1 MEIFGQTDRNKGG
14 AWPKA
19 FVNILT
25 HFLPLKN
32 GKITPNMT
40 NFISYILFLVCLSS
54 FTFLFVTQAIASGS
68 KLSWLSFS
76 QEREQLIESD
86 KTWSSFCLFSKSQHI
101 FDPSLIETNLFSL
114 LRLAWLA
121 WEGGRQAYHLIRLYS
136 CPIIPAFDHLIR
148 LIEAFSLF
156 CWALGRCIFEKI
168 FESTQWRKV

>member
-101 FDPSLIETNLFSL
+101 FDPSLIETDLFSL

-121 WEGGRQAYHLIRLYS
+121 WEVAGKRIIWSDSTLALSFQHLIIWS
-136 CPIIPAFDHLIR
+136 DSSKHLVCFA
-148 LIEAFSLF
+148 EP
-156 CWALGRCIFEKI
+156 
-168 FESTQWRKV
+168 

>member
-1 MEIFGQTDRNKGG
+1 ML
-14 AWPKA
+14 A
-19 FVNILT
+19 
-25 HFLPLKN
+25 HLKS

-40 NFISYILFLVCLSS
+40 NSIFYILFLVCLSS

-101 FDPSLIETNLFSL
+101 FDPSLIETDLFSL

-156 CWALGRCIFEKI
+156 CWTLGRCIFEKI